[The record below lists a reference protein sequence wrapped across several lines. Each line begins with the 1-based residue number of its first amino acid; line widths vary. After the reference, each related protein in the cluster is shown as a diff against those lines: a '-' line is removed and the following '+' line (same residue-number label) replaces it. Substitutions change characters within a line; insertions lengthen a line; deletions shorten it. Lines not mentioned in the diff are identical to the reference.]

1 MSRKQLSAAVMVMIV
16 GAALVGCNFGGFG
29 GKDTAATVGNSKIS
43 VEDLTARLAAFP
55 PQYQQALQQ
64 KENRLKV
71 LDQMIDEEVV
81 LEAARRQ
88 GFDKNKELEK
98 QIKTSERQ
106 MLLNFFVQEK
116 IDKAITVTDDDL
128 RNYYNANSAQFK
140 EAELRQLSH
149 ILVKTPAEAQAIL
162 KELKAGKDFATL
174 AKAKSQD
181 ATAQN
186 GGQLG
191 WVQRGQ
197 LVPAFEQAG
206 FAIGKKGGL
215 SDVVQTQFG
224 YHIIRLEDAR
234 MRPRYDFEQVKEQI
248 RQMVTTEKKKTMTAD
263 LLTTLKKDIKVSRK
277 DENVK

>member
-1 MSRKQLSAAVMVMIV
+1 MSRQKLSAAVLVMIV
-16 GAALVGCNFGGFG
+16 GVGLVGCEFG
-29 GKDTAATVGNSKIS
+29 GKNTVATVGGTKIT
-43 VEDLTARLAAFP
+43 VEDLNARLAAFP

-71 LDQMIDEEVV
+71 LDQMIDEEVA

-88 GFDKNKELEK
+88 GFEKNKELEK
-98 QIKTSERQ
+98 QIKNTQRQ

-116 IDKAITVTDDDL
+116 IDKAINVTDDDL

-149 ILVKTPAEAQAIL
+149 ILVKTQAEAQAIL
-162 KELKAGKDFATL
+162 AELKSGKDFATL

-206 FAIGKKGGL
+206 FAIGNRGGL
-215 SDVVQTQFG
+215 SGVVQTQFG
-224 YHIIRLEDAR
+224 FHVIKLDDVR

-248 RQMVTTEKKKTMTAD
+248 RQMVTSEKKKTMTAE
-263 LLTTLKKDIKVSRK
+263 LLATLKKDIKVSRK

>member
-1 MSRKQLSAAVMVMIV
+1 MSRQKLSAAVLVMIV
-16 GAALVGCNFGGFG
+16 GVGLVGCEFG
-29 GKDTAATVGNSKIS
+29 GKNTVATVGGTKIT
-43 VEDLTARLAAFP
+43 VEDLNARLAAFP

-71 LDQMIDEEVV
+71 LDQMIDEEVA

-88 GFDKNKELEK
+88 GFEKNKELEK
-98 QIKTSERQ
+98 QIKNTQRQ

-116 IDKAITVTDDDL
+116 IDKAINVTDDDL

-149 ILVKTPAEAQAIL
+149 ILVKTQAEAQTIL
-162 KELKAGKDFATL
+162 AELKSGKDFATL
-174 AKAKSQD
+174 AKSKSQD

-206 FAIGKKGGL
+206 FAIGKRGGL
-215 SDVVQTQFG
+215 SGVVQTQFG
-224 YHIIRLEDAR
+224 FHIIKLDDVR
-234 MRPRYDFEQVKEQI
+234 MRPRYEFEQVKEQI
-248 RQMVTTEKKKTMTAD
+248 RQMVTTEKKKTMTAE
-263 LLTTLKKDIKVSRK
+263 LLATLKKDIKVKRN